1 MSKKFRKEL
10 NAGTVSLMILAI
22 LDQAEEPMYGYR
34 IVKSLEHLAPEGGEP
49 AVKQGTLYPVLRS
62 MEKNSLLQSKV
73 KPSVTGP
80 PRRYY
85 SITDFG
91 RKSLVEWKE
100 VWRKTK
106 ENVDGIL
113 EKKIRLEHKDER
125 KDD

>member
-1 MSKKFRKEL
+1 MIKKFRKEL

-34 IVKSLEHLAPEGGEP
+34 IVKSLEHLLSEGGEP

-62 MEKNSLLQSKV
+62 MERNDLLQSKV
-73 KPSVTGP
+73 ASSVSGP

-85 SITDFG
+85 SITGLG
-91 RKSLVEWKE
+91 RKSLDEWKA
-100 VWRKTK
+100 VWQQTK
-106 ENVDGIL
+106 ENVDAIL
-113 EKKIRLEHKDER
+113 EKRIRLEHKDER